1 MWNLNYKEYRFRILG
16 IRIQDFGTRIQDFGC
31 PPEILLPSTSMFVWP
46 EGTLTDVVCRRDSE
60 WQFKNF
66 CNHPSDAQNC
76 GFWRLDQCQCFPLDS
91 FKLHWQPLIPSFQY
105 PLKKQIFNVIAI
117 RQWSSRMCSL
127 SNMLLFIVLAFPS
140 IFRLQLQSLPGMQ
153 SSSRDAKVSG
163 SLRISPP
170 PPTSALACTMH
181 MREDRSELVC
191 GFWLE
196 LEG

>member
-1 MWNLNYKEYRFRILG
+1 MCCFPLNIIIDFSICPTAEQVTTKVTLFSLFLCLSLVVHGHRSWQWFVASAYQKYQCLKVDNEMLWKFVAFRALTSWMNC
-16 IRIQDFGTRIQDFGC
+16 FHF
-31 PPEILLPSTSMFVWP
+31 LPKSVGNFCWI
-46 EGTLTDVVCRRDSE
+46 DVVCRRDSE

-140 IFRLQLQSLPGMQ
+140 IFRLQLQSLPGM
-153 SSSRDAKVSG
+153 
-163 SLRISPP
+163 
-170 PPTSALACTMH
+170 
-181 MREDRSELVC
+181 
-191 GFWLE
+191 
-196 LEG
+196 